1 MAGGGS
7 GGVENSSSKNV
18 VLGNLWSRLRILEA
32 FLISPKSL
40 SISLFFLAWG
50 RGGGGGRRRLRVSAF
65 YTEGYRIFGLVVF
78 CHLLKLLLLV
88 EL

>member
-1 MAGGGS
+1 MASGGS

-50 RGGGGGRRRLRVSAF
+50 RGGGGGGGASGSRLFIRKDIGSLDWSFFVT
-65 YTEGYRIFGLVVF
+65 Y
-78 CHLLKLLLLV
+78 
-88 EL
+88 

>member
-50 RGGGGGRRRLRVSAF
+50 RGGGVVGGASESRLFIRKDIGSLDWSFFVT
-65 YTEGYRIFGLVVF
+65 Y
-78 CHLLKLLLLV
+78 
-88 EL
+88 

>member
-40 SISLFFLAWG
+40 SISLFFLAWRR
-50 RGGGGGRRRLRVSAF
+50 RGGGGVVGGASESRLFIRKDIGSLDWSFFVT
-65 YTEGYRIFGLVVF
+65 Y
-78 CHLLKLLLLV
+78 
-88 EL
+88 